1 AWSGQPS
8 TSSTPPS
15 PSPPNNSIA
24 SRLCTVPSGV
34 SWQSAPAAAIKT
46 RNVPE
51 IHSPAV
57 LYGKAKSVISTRA
70 WLQADIDKAAEWK
83 SKTVAGWW
91 ADMQKVASFKGKAA
105 EVTVGEM
112 TDEVPVADL
121 VNQAFEDM
129 EKKKAEEKNVFG
141 SFDNADSGPELLTSI
156 LEYKFSSLFPILSGV
171 ATFDLWGDP
180 IFFVFV
186 LKSAS
191 KYTE

>member
-1 AWSGQPS
+1 MI
-8 TSSTPPS
+8 SSLRPGVANLLLLPHLLLLLLPTT
-15 PSPPNNSIA
+15 A
-24 SRLCTVPSGV
+24 SHPD
-34 SWQSAPAAAIKT
+34 SA
-46 RNVPE
+46 
-51 IHSPAV
+51 H
-57 LYGKAKSVISTRA
+57 TRA

-141 SFDNADSGPELLTSI
+141 SFDNADSDQHP
-156 LEYKFSSLFPILSGV
+156 
-171 ATFDLWGDP
+171 
-180 IFFVFV
+180 
-186 LKSAS
+186 
-191 KYTE
+191 

>member
-1 AWSGQPS
+1 MH
-8 TSSTPPS
+8 
-15 PSPPNNSIA
+15 
-24 SRLCTVPSGV
+24 RL
-34 SWQSAPAAAIKT
+34 
-46 RNVPE
+46 RE
-51 IHSPAV
+51 V

-91 ADMQKVASFKGKAA
+91 ADMQKVA

-112 TDEVPVADL
+112 TDKVPVADL

-141 SFDNADSGPELLTSI
+141 SLDTADSGPELLTSI
-156 LEYKFSSLFPILSGV
+156 LEYKLSSLFPILSGV
-171 ATFDLWGDP
+171 ANFDLWGDP

>member
-1 AWSGQPS
+1 MYRLREGPFWLLMAIRICRGDQKTESSRQSLTHS
-8 TSSTPPS
+8 T
-15 PSPPNNSIA
+15 
-24 SRLCTVPSGV
+24 
-34 SWQSAPAAAIKT
+34 
-46 RNVPE
+46 
-51 IHSPAV
+51 
-57 LYGKAKSVISTRA
+57 
-70 WLQADIDKAAEWK
+70 ADIDKAAEWK

-91 ADMQKVASFKGKAA
+91 ADMQKVAVRSPSSL

-141 SFDNADSGPELLTSI
+141 SFDTADSGPELLTSI

>member
-1 AWSGQPS
+1 MISSLRPGVANLLLLPHLLLLLLS
-8 TSSTPPS
+8 TT
-15 PSPPNNSIA
+15 A
-24 SRLCTVPSGV
+24 SHPD
-34 SWQSAPAAAIKT
+34 SA
-46 RNVPE
+46 
-51 IHSPAV
+51 H
-57 LYGKAKSVISTRA
+57 TRA

-91 ADMQKVASFKGKAA
+91 ADMQKVA
-105 EVTVGEM
+105 
-112 TDEVPVADL
+112 DH

-129 EKKKAEEKNVFG
+129 ERKKAEEKKRTEEKNVFG
-141 SFDNADSGPELLTSI
+141 SFDTADSGPELLTSI
-156 LEYKFSSLFPILSGV
+156 LEYKFSSLFLILSGV